1 MGRTSGVL
9 LHISSLPNKYG
20 IGDFGQ
26 SALDFVDFL
35 VETEQQYW
43 QILPLTTTSF
53 GDSPYQSFSAF
64 AGNTHFIDF
73 DQLIDFK
80 LKPPYLPNVKDV
92 QIELNEN
99 NLFDNMIQEDKTI
112 LTRKEGDDI
121 PPDYNRKWAD
131 EF

>member
-73 DQLIDFK
+73 DQLIEEGYINKADVEDIDFGDNPETVDYAK
-80 LKPPYLPNVKDV
+80 
-92 QIELNEN
+92 IFN
-99 NLFDNMIQEDKTI
+99 N
-112 LTRKEGDDI
+112 
-121 PPDYNRKWAD
+121 
-131 EF
+131 